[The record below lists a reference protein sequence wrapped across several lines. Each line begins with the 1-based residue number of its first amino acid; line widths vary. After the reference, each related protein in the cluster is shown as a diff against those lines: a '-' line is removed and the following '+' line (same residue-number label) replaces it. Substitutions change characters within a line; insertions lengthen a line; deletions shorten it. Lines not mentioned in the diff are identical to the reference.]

1 MLDPQSAAAKVNKL
15 NFKRTLTL
23 AFVDSLDLI
32 SVQAE
37 ISEISSVEMCIF
49 LTNTQQ
55 AKQSTWT

>member
-23 AFVDSLDLI
+23 AFVDSQDLI

-37 ISEISSVEMCIF
+37 I
-49 LTNTQQ
+49 
-55 AKQSTWT
+55 